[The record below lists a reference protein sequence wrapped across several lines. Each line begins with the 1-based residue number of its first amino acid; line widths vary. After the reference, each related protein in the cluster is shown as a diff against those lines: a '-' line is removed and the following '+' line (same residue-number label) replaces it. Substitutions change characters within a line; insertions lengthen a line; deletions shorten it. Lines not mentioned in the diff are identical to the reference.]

1 MKAATR
7 QCAPSGLPALCV
19 ALLLACVAGPCLA
32 QGAPVAELQRSE
44 PGALMSERAFRRF
57 EAVTALYS
65 EARYAEALG
74 AAESY
79 LGSEL
84 NDYEKAMGEQ
94 ILGYILVAL
103 DRPADA
109 VPRFERAIELDAL
122 PNAAHFNMMRS
133 LAQLYAALEQWQK
146 SIEMMGLYL
155 AYQPEASGEDRIMM
169 GQNYVQLGRYRDALS
184 WVRGALERA
193 GDTPPES
200 WLQLELA
207 IHFELGDH
215 RAALRVLRTL
225 VARWPDRLRYWE
237 MMAGA
242 HQALDEDVEA
252 LAALM
257 AAYNGGLI
265 NEPAKLLNL
274 VRLNMYVELPYQAGR
289 ILGRAIETGVVEASP
304 DNLEMLLQAW
314 TAAREFDRAAEVVD
328 RLAMLTADGDLLLRK
343 ARLMM
348 EQNRWQAMLDAAR
361 QGLEIG
367 NVGKPGEAWLMIG
380 IALLELDQLRESRRA
395 FQQAQE
401 FDADS
406 RRQAREWQRFVEERI
421 QVAEIRAGR

>member
-7 QCAPSGLPALCV
+7 QRARSRLPALCV

-94 ILGYILVAL
+94 LLGYILVAL

-184 WVRGALERA
+184 WVRGALERT
-193 GDTPPES
+193 GDTAPES

-265 NEPAKLLNL
+265 DEPAKLLNL

-289 ILGRAIETGVVEASP
+289 ILDRAIETGVVEASP
-304 DNLEMLLQAW
+304 DNLELLLQAW

-328 RLAMLTADGDLLLRK
+328 RLAALTADGDLLLRK

-421 QVAEIRAGR
+421 QVAEMRAGR

>member
-7 QCAPSGLPALCV
+7 QPEGFRLPALCV
-19 ALLLACVAGPCLA
+19 ALLLAWVAGPCLA
-32 QGAPVAELQRSE
+32 QDAPVAELQRSE

-57 EAVTALYS
+57 EAITSLYA

-79 LGSEL
+79 LGSDL
-84 NDYEKAMGEQ
+84 KDYEKAMGEQ
-94 ILGYILVAL
+94 LLGYILIAL
-103 DRPADA
+103 ERPADA
-109 VPRFERAIELDAL
+109 VPHFERAIELDAL

-155 AYQPEASGEDRIMM
+155 SYQPEASGEDRIMM

-193 GDTPPES
+193 GDSPPES

-242 HQALDEDVEA
+242 HQALDQDVEA

-265 NEPAKLLNL
+265 DEPAKLLNL
-274 VRLNMYVELPYQAGR
+274 VRLNMYVELPYEAGR
-289 ILGRAIETGVVEASP
+289 ILGQAIETGVVEANA
-304 DNLEMLLQAW
+304 DNLELLLQAW
-314 TAAREFDRAAEVVD
+314 TAAREFDRAAEAVD
-328 RLAMLTADGDLLLRK
+328 RLATLTADGDLLLRK

-348 EQNRWQAMLDAAR
+348 EQNRWQAMLEAAR

-380 IALLELDQLRESRRA
+380 IALLELDRLPESRRA

-421 QVAEIRAGR
+421 QVAEMRAGR

>member
-1 MKAATR
+1 MKAAAR
-7 QCAPSGLPALCV
+7 QSGGFRLPALCV
-19 ALLLACVAGPCLA
+19 ALLLAWVAGPCLA
-32 QGAPVAELQRSE
+32 QDAPVAELQRSE

-57 EAVTALYS
+57 EAITSLYA
-65 EARYAEALG
+65 EERYAEALG

-84 NDYEKAMGEQ
+84 KDYEKAMGEQ
-94 ILGYILVAL
+94 LLGYILVAL
-103 DRPADA
+103 ERPADA
-109 VPRFERAIELDAL
+109 VPHFERAIELDAL

-155 AYQPEASGEDRIMM
+155 SYQPEASGEDRIMM

-184 WVRGALERA
+184 WVRGAIERA
-193 GDTPPES
+193 GDSSPES

-237 MMAGA
+237 MMAGT

-265 NEPAKLLNL
+265 DEPAKLLNL
-274 VRLNMYVELPYQAGR
+274 VRLSMYVELPYEAGR

-304 DNLEMLLQAW
+304 ENLELLLQAW

-328 RLAMLTADGDLLLRK
+328 RLATLTADGDLLLRK

-348 EQNRWQAMLDAAR
+348 EQNRWQAMLEAAR

-380 IALLELDQLRESRRA
+380 IALLELDRLPEARRA

-421 QVAEIRAGR
+421 QVAEMRAGR